1 MDGVDSREGFV
12 FECGTCDLA
21 DGSLPSK
28 GNTKAPRGRAACS
41 RASSVLARFSMVLL
55 YAGICAVFFLMHLRS
70 RQRELP
76 SP

>member
-21 DGSLPSK
+21 DDSLPSK
-28 GNTKAPRGRAACS
+28 GNSKAPRGRA
-41 RASSVLARFSMVLL
+41 RTLFARFGMVLL
-55 YAGICAVFFLMHLRS
+55 YAGICAVFFFMHLRS

-76 SP
+76 SS